1 MLKTVTQYSKMKGKR
16 KQKKKNKI
24 AHFILLNSLHSE
36 GPFKQRITDKGDED
50 LDREDYERIVR
61 KHLDTIYRI
70 AVSYTKTPADADDI
84 VQQTFVK
91 LLSKKELFVDEEHE
105 KRWLIRVCI
114 NECNSF
120 FSSFWRKNVD
130 SMDTLTTEPQFTTQ
144 ENTDLYDAI
153 KSLPSKCSMVVYLFY
168 YEGYSTKEIGK
179 LLHIKEATVRTRL
192 VRARKLLKE
201 QLKEAW

>member
-1 MLKTVTQYSKMKGKR
+1 M
-16 KQKKKNKI
+16 
-24 AHFILLNSLHSE
+24 
-36 GPFKQRITDKGDED
+36 
-50 LDREDYERIVR
+50 DRVEYERIVC
-61 KHLDTIYRI
+61 KYMDMIYRLAI
-70 AVSYTKTPADADDI
+70 SHTKTPADADDI

-91 LLSKKELFVDEEHE
+91 LLTKKVLFTDEEHI

-130 SMDTLTTEPQFTTQ
+130 SFETMTTEPQFSAQ

-153 KSLPSKCSMVVYLFY
+153 KSLPSKCSIVVYLFY
-168 YEGYSTKEIGK
+168 YEGYSTREIAK

-201 QLKEAW
+201 QLREAW

>member
-1 MLKTVTQYSKMKGKR
+1 M
-16 KQKKKNKI
+16 
-24 AHFILLNSLHSE
+24 
-36 GPFKQRITDKGDED
+36 
-50 LDREDYERIVR
+50 DREDYERIVR
-61 KHLDTIYRI
+61 THMDTIYRI
-70 AVSYTKTPADADDI
+70 AVSYTKTSADADDI

-91 LLSKKELFVDEEHE
+91 LLSKKETFTDEEHE

-120 FSSFWRKNVD
+120 FSSFWRRNVD
-130 SMDTLTTEPQFTTQ
+130 SMEILTKEPQFTTP

-153 KSLPSKCSMVVYLFY
+153 RQLPGKCSIVVYLFY
-168 YEGYSTKEIGK
+168 YEGYSTREIAK

-201 QLKEAW
+201 QLREAW

>member
-1 MLKTVTQYSKMKGKR
+1 M
-16 KQKKKNKI
+16 
-24 AHFILLNSLHSE
+24 
-36 GPFKQRITDKGDED
+36 
-50 LDREDYERIVR
+50 DREDYERIVR
-61 KHLDTIYRI
+61 THMDTIYRI
-70 AVSYTKTPADADDI
+70 AVSYTKTSADADDI

-91 LLSKKELFVDEEHE
+91 LLSKKETFTDEEHE

-120 FSSFWRKNVD
+120 FSSFWRRNVD
-130 SMDTLTTEPQFTTQ
+130 SMDMLTTKPQFTTP

-153 KSLPSKCSMVVYLFY
+153 RQLPGKCSIVVYLFY
-168 YEGYSTKEIGK
+168 YEGYSTREIAK

-201 QLKEAW
+201 QLREAW

>member
-1 MLKTVTQYSKMKGKR
+1 M
-16 KQKKKNKI
+16 
-24 AHFILLNSLHSE
+24 
-36 GPFKQRITDKGDED
+36 
-50 LDREDYERIVR
+50 DREDYERIVR
-61 KHLDTIYRI
+61 THMDTIYRI

-91 LLSKKELFVDEEHE
+91 LLSRKGTFTDEEHE

-130 SMDTLTTEPQFTTQ
+130 SMDTLTTEPQFTTR
-144 ENTDLYDAI
+144 EDTDLYDAI
-153 KSLPSKCSMVVYLFY
+153 KSLPGKCSIVVYLFY

-201 QLKEAW
+201 QLREAW